1 MLYLVS
7 SINSIQITSDVRYVM
22 SEHILVQSF
31 ELDGSSSTCG
41 VPICASGKQ
50 PQVQQP
56 DVYPDHLK
64 TFVDQ
69 RELNSYFKKINSIFY
84 VSHPRQD
91 FHHFLSLSEN
101 RFPQVSHI
109 VAAARVLPAHRDPAQ
124 LVRAGVGGLG
134 DNLLPTRRPGP
145 LCNPG
150 EVFIRKKLTIK
161 HQTLRWE

>member
-7 SINSIQITSDVRYVM
+7 SINSIQITSNIRYVM

-91 FHHFLSLSEN
+91 FHHFLSLCQRTGFPKCPTLVLLPVSFLPTVILLSWSELELEGWA
-101 RFPQVSHI
+101 I
-109 VAAARVLPAHRDPAQ
+109 VYFLPA
-124 LVRAGVGGLG
+124 GLG
-134 DNLLPTRRPGP
+134 LSVLLGKFS
-145 LCNPG
+145 L
-150 EVFIRKKLTIK
+150 EKLFDHHNKI
-161 HQTLRWE
+161 

>member
-1 MLYLVS
+1 
-7 SINSIQITSDVRYVM
+7 M

-84 VSHPRQD
+84 VSNTLQE

-109 VAAARVLPAHRDPAQ
+109 GAAARVLPAHRDPAQ
-124 LVRAGVGGLG
+124 LVRARVGGLG
-134 DNLLPTRRPGP
+134 DSLLPTSRPGP

-150 EVFIRKKLTIK
+150 EVFIRKNLTIK